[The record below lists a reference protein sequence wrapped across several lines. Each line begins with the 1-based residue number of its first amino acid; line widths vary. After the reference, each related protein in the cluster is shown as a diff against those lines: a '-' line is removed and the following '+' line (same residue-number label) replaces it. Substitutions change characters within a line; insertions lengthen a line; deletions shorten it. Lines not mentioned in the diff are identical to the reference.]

1 MNEYHPRGSK
11 PESLVPNYAKWER
24 MERNFK
30 DIDPA
35 TIAAYNIY
43 LAFIMRYLKLVA
55 KVRQADRA
63 KRVNIMK

>member
-1 MNEYHPRGSK
+1 M
-11 PESLVPNYAKWER
+11 PNYSKWER

-43 LAFIMRYLKLVA
+43 LAFIIRYLKLVA
-55 KVRQADRA
+55 KVRQGDRA